1 MSSRLRISLVV
12 LGCTF
17 GLFGSAS
24 AAVAAPVT
32 TKVSVALPRPGDVS
46 FAVAQVRVVASAR
59 PAAAGREKIFATRV
73 GGVAIAASAPGWSA
87 LRKTTRVYAVVSP
100 VARKSS
106 KVRQVLLMLV
116 RRHGGT
122 SKSGSVTFAM
132 PGATADATS
141 FWVRRTSRRGY
152 AQVFSVRNALSTAL
166 GNWERYLSVLKV
178 ARALAAAMHPVV
190 RGESHASTRTASPPG
205 RTAAGAPRV
214 KRLSPTY
221 WTGGQRADPLTLRL
235 AQRLFTAL
243 SDKAAFAAMKTDPMV
258 TAFITTNLSNPA
270 LAARWQRV
278 VTALPPIV
286 PDKYAFAARQ
296 ETQFGNVRAPR
307 ISRHQVR
314 IADARN
320 ALDVATQTSVYR
332 AEHWNSVAV
341 HFDGSGD
348 GLVAGD
354 DIHCATTYDA
364 APDWNCLKT
373 YTGKGP
379 VTLTAVPA
387 AGSVVLGWTISM
399 SEPGL
404 AATCGALSTSCT
416 IQIDSETGPHREI
429 TVTPLFGH
437 TGAQLTVAMTGA
449 GTGRVT
455 SDPAGIDCG
464 ATCVARFPPL
474 GKVVTLTAT
483 PASGSTLYGWT
494 GCDGLWNNTCTVL
507 MSADRTVSASF
518 IRPP

>member
-1 MSSRLRISLVV
+1 MSSRIRIILVV
-12 LGCTF
+12 LGCAF
-17 GLFGSAS
+17 GLFGLTS
-24 AAVAAPVT
+24 AAVAARVT

-46 FAVAQVRVVASAR
+46 FAVAQVRVVTPAR
-59 PAAAGREKIFATRV
+59 PAAGRGKIFATRV

-100 VARKSS
+100 IARAGS
-106 KVRQVLLMLV
+106 KVRQVMLIVV
-116 RRHGGT
+116 RRRGGT
-122 SKSGSVTFAM
+122 SRSGSVTFAM
-132 PGATADATS
+132 PGATAEAKS
-141 FWVRRTSRRGY
+141 FWVRKTNRHGY
-152 AQVFSVRNALSTAL
+152 AQVFAVHDALSTAL
-166 GNWERYLSVLKV
+166 GNWERYLAVLKA

-190 RGESHASTRTASPPG
+190 GGPPQATARTSPRPA
-205 RTAAGAPRV
+205 RAAAGGSSP
-214 KRLSPTY
+214 KQFSPTY
-221 WTGGQRADPLTLRL
+221 WTGGQHADALTLRL
-235 AQRLFTAL
+235 AQRLLTAL
-243 SDKAAFAAMKTDPMV
+243 SDKTAFAAMKTDPMV
-258 TAFITTNLSNPA
+258 AAFIITNLDNPA

-286 PDKYAFAARQ
+286 PDKYAFAAKQ
-296 ETQFGNVRAPR
+296 EAQFGNVRAPG

-320 ALDVATQTSVYR
+320 ALDVATETSVYR
-332 AEHWNSVAV
+332 ATRWNSVEV
-341 HFDGSGD
+341 RFDGSGD
-348 GLVAGD
+348 GRVTAAHLD
-354 DIHCATTYDA
+354 CATTYDG
-364 APDWNCLKT
+364 APSWSCLQT
-373 YTGKGP
+373 YAGNGP
-379 VTLTAVPA
+379 LTLTAVPA